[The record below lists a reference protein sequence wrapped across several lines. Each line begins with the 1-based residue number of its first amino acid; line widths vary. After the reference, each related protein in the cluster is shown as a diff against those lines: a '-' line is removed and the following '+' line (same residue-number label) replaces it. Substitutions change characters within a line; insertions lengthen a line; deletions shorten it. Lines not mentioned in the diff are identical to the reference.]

1 MNNFFFFYFEEPS
14 DPSRLILKRLVLL
27 PEDHAEISFDLSAKS
42 LDKYKDTVVSLKEGS
57 SYRIKLE
64 FYVQR
69 DIISGL
75 RFIQTSYKGPIRS
88 KIYLF
93 KLNIK

>member
-1 MNNFFFFYFEEPS
+1 MGSKIEPS
-14 DPSRLILKRLVLL
+14 DPSKLLLKRLLL
-27 PEDHAEISFDLSAKS
+27 IPDEHSEIVFDLTVPS
-42 LDKYKDTVVSLKEGS
+42 LDKYKDHVVRLKENA

-75 RFIQTSYKGPIRS
+75 KLVQVAYKGPLRS
-88 KIYLF
+88 KT
-93 KLNIK
+93 KNNR